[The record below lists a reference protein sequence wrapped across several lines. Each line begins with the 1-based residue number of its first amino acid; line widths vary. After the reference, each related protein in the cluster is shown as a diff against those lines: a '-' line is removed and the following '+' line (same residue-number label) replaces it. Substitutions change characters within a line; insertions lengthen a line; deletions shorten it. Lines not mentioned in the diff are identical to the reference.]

1 MPQEPVASS
10 PLSVPE
16 AFLLL
21 CLRDE
26 DGKAMLDG
34 STLGYG
40 LGGAILSELALAG
53 AITIQ
58 DRKVVPTPGY
68 DIDGSGAYK
77 PFIQVITAARR
88 PYKTEHW
95 VTKFASRSPRQLVGD
110 LLAARNIV
118 ARAEGRILWV
128 FPTVRYPEVD
138 PVPEQQ
144 LRERIANVLSGLRP
158 DGFSA
163 SVIALADATKIL
175 EKRFGPVPKERVKEI
190 TDGDWASKAVKDAIS
205 AAITAATTTTTMT
218 AVSSAGS
225 N

>member
-1 MPQEPVASS
+1 MAQEPVASS

-21 CLRDE
+21 CLRDQ

-34 STLGYG
+34 STLSYG
-40 LGGAILSELALAG
+40 LGGAILSELALTG

-58 DRKVVPTPGY
+58 GRKVVPTPGY
-68 DIDGSGAYK
+68 DDDSSSGYGSFLQLIAD
-77 PFIQVITAARR
+77 ARR
-88 PYKTEHW
+88 PFKTDHW
-95 VTKFASRSPRQLVGD
+95 VTKFASRSPKKLVGN
-110 LLAARNIV
+110 LLADRNIV
-118 ARAEGRILWV
+118 ARVEGRILWI
-128 FPTVRYPEVD
+128 FPTVKYPEVD

-144 LRERIANVLSGLRP
+144 LRERIGNVLSGLRP

-175 EKRFGPVPKERVKEI
+175 EKCFGPVSKERVKEI
-190 TDGDWASKAVKDAIS
+190 TDGDWASKAVRDAIS
-205 AAITAATTTTTMT
+205 SAIMAATTVTTMT

>member
-68 DIDGSGAYK
+68 GVDGSGAYK
-77 PFIQVITAARR
+77 PFMQLIAAARR

-95 VTKFASRSPRQLVGD
+95 VTKFASRSPKQLVGD

-128 FPTVRYPEVD
+128 FPTVKYPEVD

-175 EKRFGPVPKERVKEI
+175 EKRFGPVPKERVTEI

-205 AAITAATTTTTMT
+205 AAITAATTATTMT

>member
-1 MPQEPVASS
+1 MPQDPAASS

-21 CLRDE
+21 CLRDG

-58 DRKVVPTPGY
+58 DRNVVAT
-68 DIDGSGAYK
+68 SGNDVDSSGDYAS
-77 PFIQVITAARR
+77 FLQLIATARR
-88 PYKTEHW
+88 TYKTEHW
-95 VTKFASRSPRQLVGD
+95 VTKFASRSPKQLVGD

-118 ARAEGRILWV
+118 AREEGRILWV
-128 FPTVRYPEVD
+128 FRTVKYPEVD

-144 LRERIANVLSGLRP
+144 LRERIGNVLAGLRP

-163 SVIALADATKIL
+163 SIIALADATKIL
-175 EKRFGPVPKERVKEI
+175 EKRFGPIPKERVKEI

-205 AAITAATTTTTMT
+205 AAITAATTVTTMT

>member
-1 MPQEPVASS
+1 M
-10 PLSVPE
+10 PE

-21 CLRDE
+21 CLRDG

-34 STLGYG
+34 STLSYG
-40 LGGAILSELALAG
+40 LGGAILSELALTG
-53 AITIQ
+53 AITIEG
-58 DRKVVPTPGY
+58 RKVVPAPGY
-68 DIDGSGAYK
+68 EVASSSGYGR
-77 PFIQVITAARR
+77 FLQLITDARR
-88 PYKTEHW
+88 PYRTEHW
-95 VTKFASRSPRQLVGD
+95 VTKFASRSPKKLVGD
-110 LLAARNIV
+110 LLADRRVV
-118 ARAEGRILWV
+118 ARVEGRILGL

-138 PVPEQQ
+138 PVPEQR
-144 LRERIANVLSGLRP
+144 LRERIGNVLSGLRP

-175 EKRFGPVPKERVKEI
+175 EKCFGPVAKERVQEI

-205 AAITAATTTTTMT
+205 AAITAATTVTTMT